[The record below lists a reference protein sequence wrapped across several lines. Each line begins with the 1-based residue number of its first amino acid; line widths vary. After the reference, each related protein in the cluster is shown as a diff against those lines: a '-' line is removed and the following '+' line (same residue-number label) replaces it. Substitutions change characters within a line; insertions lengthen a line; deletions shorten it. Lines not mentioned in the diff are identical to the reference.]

1 VRHKRAYQRRT
12 GIQMHDRLKVQMKL
26 TSTTATPQSNYNVYN
41 LCVVEASKLDGE
53 ASELGC
59 PSK

>member
-1 VRHKRAYQRRT
+1 
-12 GIQMHDRLKVQMKL
+12 MHDRLKVQMKL

-53 ASELGC
+53 ASELGY